1 MNKRPKLTP
10 RQTLIAIACLTAV
23 IAGVLLIHTLCNDQ
37 STFDR
42 LSREL
47 FTKQLTAST
56 IDLHY
61 TLAYPEQHGIDS
73 YTPTLPLYDSAGEA
87 EQLLQLENT
96 LNTLNSIN
104 ETNLRETDAYLL
116 KLLKKSLSL
125 SLELGEY
132 PYFREPLSPS
142 GGMHVQLPLLLS
154 EYTFRSIRDI
164 EDYLSLLGQTDQY
177 FASLLIYEQEKKQAG
192 RFMPSASL
200 EKVITQ
206 CDTIITREEILSGTH
221 FLQLC
226 FVERLQQLAAKLNA
240 TAPGTLDARQIDT
253 YIKKHNDLL
262 KNVVLP
268 AYESLADGLFL
279 LQESNKPLTGL
290 AASEGGAEYYR
301 LLLNSQTG
309 SCRKPEDIKTLYIQQ
324 LQQEYDQLCALVAES
339 TDLVNALQRGAYHDL
354 SFESTE
360 DMLSDLRRRIDK
372 DFPSYLFAGFSE
384 PEVIVKDVHPSLSPY
399 SAPAFYLT
407 VPLDDSD
414 TNVIYL
420 NNSSSYTDL
429 ELYTTLAHEGFPG
442 HLYQTVFHN
451 RSFTAKEENSL
462 RQLLWYGGYLEGWA
476 LYVEFIAYD
485 YVSEML
491 REEHRLADAACVEM
505 EKHNRSMQLCLYSL
519 LDYVIHYENAL
530 PEDIRPL
537 LEPFGVTDAADI
549 LAVYEYIV
557 EDPCNY
563 PKYYLGYLEICN
575 LQQLAREKW
584 GTTYT
589 DYRFHTFMLEQGPSD
604 FDSLQKAL
612 TE

>member
-1 MNKRPKLTP
+1 MNKRPKLTF
-10 RQTLIAIACLTAV
+10 RQTLIAIACLVA
-23 IAGVLLIHTLCNDQ
+23 IIISVLLLHTFCNDQ

-42 LSREL
+42 LSL
-47 FTKQLTAST
+47 DFFTKQLTAST

-61 TLAYPEQHGIDS
+61 TLAYPEQHGINA
-73 YTPTLPLYDSAGEA
+73 YTPTLPLYNPARES

-96 LNTLNSIN
+96 LDSLNSIDAA
-104 ETNLRETDAYLL
+104 NLRETDAYLL
-116 KLLKKSLSL
+116 NLLQKSLSL

-132 PYFREPLSPS
+132 YYFREPLSPS
-142 GGMHVQLPLLLS
+142 GGMHVQLPILLS
-154 EYTFRSIRDI
+154 EYTFRSIRDV
-164 EDYLSLLGQTDQY
+164 EDYLSLLGQIDQY

-192 RFMPSASL
+192 LFMPSVSL
-200 EKVITQ
+200 DKVITQ
-206 CDTIITREEILSGTH
+206 CDTMITREEVMSGTH
-221 FLQLC
+221 FLQQC
-226 FVERLQQLAAKLNA
+226 FAERLHQLATELNA
-240 TAPGTLDARQIDT
+240 AAPGTLDARQIDT
-253 YIKKHNDLL
+253 YIQKHNDLL

-268 AYESLADGLFL
+268 AYEALADGLFL
-279 LQESNKPLTGL
+279 LQESAKPLMGL
-290 AASEGGAEYYR
+290 AGSEGGAQYYK

-309 SCRKPEDIKTLYIQQ
+309 SYRKPEDIKALYIRQ
-324 LQQEYDQLCALVAES
+324 LQQEYDDLCALVAES

-360 DMLSDLRRRIDK
+360 DMLSDLRKRINK

-407 VPLDDSD
+407 VPFDDSD

-420 NNSSSYTDL
+420 NNPSSYTDL

-442 HLYQTVFHN
+442 HLYQTVFYN
-451 RSFTAKEENSL
+451 RSFTAKEENAL

-485 YVSEML
+485 YASDML
-491 REEHRLADAACVEM
+491 REEHRLADAACVEI

-575 LQQLAREKW
+575 LQQLAQEKW
-584 GTTYT
+584 GATYT

-604 FDSLQKAL
+604 FDSLQNAL